1 MAASN
6 KTQSFQ
12 NHSQYVPAFH
22 FLTFGV
28 LLILL
33 VASIYLAFT
42 TTKAIHWLSAM
53 FALLVLCIMSVALHN
68 RSFALKAQDRAIR
81 AEEGLRYFILTGKRL
96 PQQLRMRQIIAL
108 RFAPDEEFVALVEA
122 AIQNKLSSND
132 IKQQIKNWKADYHRA

>member
-6 KTQSFQ
+6 KTQNFQ

-42 TTKAIHWLSAM
+42 TTEAIHWLSAM

-122 AIQNKLSSND
+122 AIQNKLSSKD